1 MKLSCNAGIS
11 IGDFRAVTANH
22 HRQTG
27 AFVYEREKISQFFTG
42 LGKNITF
49 NTGDLIALITISHPR
64 TLSPSWHRVGSYYF
78 LIVVVIIR
86 YEPTAAARWA
96 SLFIIRTFFNNA
108 FTITVW
114 ARFLRHVDASASLAC
129 QSDVITG

>member
-1 MKLSCNAGIS
+1 LPAIDNHLITKPFSSKDRVACRWVNMKLSCNAGIS

-49 NTGDLIALITISHPR
+49 DTGDLIALITIGHILTHFGRKS
-64 TLSPSWHRVGSYYF
+64 SGWGSQWQF
-78 LIVVVIIR
+78 SIL
-86 YEPTAAARWA
+86 
-96 SLFIIRTFFNNA
+96 L
-108 FTITVW
+108 
-114 ARFLRHVDASASLAC
+114 
-129 QSDVITG
+129 

>member
-49 NTGDLIALITISHPR
+49 DTGDLIALITISHPR
-64 TLSPSWHRVGSYYF
+64 ILSPSWQIGVQIAFPRSAMCG
-78 LIVVVIIR
+78 
-86 YEPTAAARWA
+86 A
-96 SLFIIRTFFNNA
+96 SRQLCVPKTLCALMR
-108 FTITVW
+108 
-114 ARFLRHVDASASLAC
+114 
-129 QSDVITG
+129 